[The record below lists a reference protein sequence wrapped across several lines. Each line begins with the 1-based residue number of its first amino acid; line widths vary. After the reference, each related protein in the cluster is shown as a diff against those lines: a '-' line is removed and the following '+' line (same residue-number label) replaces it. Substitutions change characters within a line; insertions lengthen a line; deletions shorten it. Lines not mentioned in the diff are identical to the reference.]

1 VGFVERFQRSNLKS
15 TFFLL
20 APILLVVA
28 IYSAS
33 IPKEF
38 TNWDDPQYILN
49 NPLIRGFSAEN
60 LQRILSQPYFGNYAP
75 VSLLS
80 YALDANLWGLNAN
93 AFHLH
98 NVLLHI
104 GSVLALYVVLGQLGF
119 GALPRHLVV
128 LLFAVH
134 PANVE
139 SVSWA
144 SERKNLL
151 SALFFLLSFGQYIRY
166 TKQRTRAPYLLSLL
180 FFILSILSKAGTV
193 VTPLVFVAF
202 DYLVQRERLREIRWA
217 EKAPFFF
224 LAVAHVYLSL
234 HAAGQ
239 GGSLHSYYDGSPW
252 LSVLDTGRLTAQ
264 YLAFLFW
271 PLGLTPL
278 VTPKIIPSPF
288 DLRVIVPFLA
298 MICILVVWFRYARRS
313 FFWVTFFLLLLA
325 PVMNI
330 VPLPVVMAY
339 RYLYL
344 PQIGAWVLLASLFDK
359 AWSRMG
365 QRPWHRW
372 AISCVVVAWVVLLTV
387 QARGWAGEWKN
398 SLTLWQGAV
407 QRSPANLVARA
418 NLGQAYLAQGLTQK
432 AVAEFSILRTYQSD
446 NVLALTGLALCSL
459 SEGDAATA
467 EKYAVR
473 ATAVSP
479 DYALGFRLLGRAKL
493 LRQDLP
499 NARAALLRAHEL
511 NPADNATLDDLVSV
525 YQVSKNPVEGVFL
538 AQLMIRNAPNSFQGH
553 WAQARLLIAGK
564 RYDEA
569 VPYLETALALL
580 PPTEAPAVRQ
590 RISSTLAEVKRTRA
604 PKTR

>member
-1 VGFVERFQRSNLKS
+1 MEKFQYSKLKS
-15 TFFLL
+15 TPFLL
-20 APILLVVA
+20 APILLVIA

-33 IPKEF
+33 IPKDF
-38 TNWDDPQYILN
+38 TNWDDPQYILD

-60 LQRILSQPYFGNYAP
+60 LHRILSQPYFGNYAP

-98 NVLLHI
+98 NVLLHVGCVI
-104 GSVLALYVVLGQLGF
+104 ALYVVLGQLGF

-151 SALFFLLSFGQYIRY
+151 SALFFLLSFSQYIRY
-166 TKQRTRAPYLLSLL
+166 TRQRTRPPYLLSLL
-180 FFILSILSKAGTV
+180 FFMLSILSKAGTV

-202 DYLVQRERLREIRWA
+202 DSLVGKERLKEIRWA
-217 EKAPFFF
+217 EKAPFFV
-224 LAVAHVYLSL
+224 LAAAHVYLSL

-239 GGSLHSYYDGSPW
+239 GGSLHSYYDGAPW
-252 LSVLDTGRLTAQ
+252 LRVLDTGRLTAQ

-278 VTPKIIPSPF
+278 VTPKIIPSAF

-298 MICILVVWFRYARRS
+298 MVCLLVVWFRYARRS
-313 FFWVTFFLLLLA
+313 FFWVSFFLLLLA

-344 PQIGAWVLLASLFDK
+344 PQIGVWVLVAGLIDK
-359 AWSRMG
+359 AWSELV

-372 AISCVVVAWVVLLTV
+372 AISLVVVAWVVLLTV

-398 SLTLWQGAV
+398 SLTLWHGAV
-407 QRSPANLVARA
+407 ERNPANLVARA

-432 AVAEFSILRTYQSD
+432 AAAEFSTVKTYQSD
-446 NVLALTGLALCSL
+446 NVLALTGLALCFL
-459 SEGDAATA
+459 SEGDPATA
-467 EKYAVR
+467 ERYAAQ

-479 DYALGFRLLGRAKL
+479 EYALGFRLLGRAKL
-493 LRQDLP
+493 LQQDLP

-511 NPADNATLDDLVSV
+511 NPADNSTLDDLVSV
-525 YQVSKNPVEGVFL
+525 HQASKNPLEAVFL
-538 AQLMIRNAPNSFQGH
+538 AELMIRNSPNSFQGY

-569 VPYLETALALL
+569 VPYLEKALALL
-580 PPTEAPAVRQ
+580 PPAEAPGIRQ
-590 RISSTLAEVKRTRA
+590 RIGLTLAEVKKTRA
-604 PKTR
+604 QKTR